1 MSFSSFKSFISL
13 RNSGSTEIE
22 QIKCFLKK
30 HEKSCVSLIQN
41 LSDSK
46 YSVYFVKHT
55 DILAVISISTGGN
68 ILHCIPNPEL
78 IIEAEQSF
86 AKIISKQKLFCINGE
101 EKGSLLLLEW
111 IKKHTGKNP
120 VHVNNYLLM
129 DKSLN
134 NFIAD
139 TPDYTVKKC
148 SEESIQSLLP
158 LELAYQKEE
167 VFFNDRL
174 PEPAVFSLYL
184 SKIIKNFGIFAAE
197 INNKIIS
204 MAAYSAESWNFALI
218 GGIYTLPEFRRQG
231 FCKATLK
238 ALFNYLKTKEK
249 NPVLFVNIKNQKA
262 LNLYKNLGFTE
273 ISPYTVIYF

>member
-1 MSFSSFKSFISL
+1 MSFSSFKSFTPL
-13 RNSGSTEIE
+13 QNANSTEIE
-22 QIKCFLKK
+22 QVDCFLKQ
-30 HEKSCVSLIQN
+30 HEKICISLIQS

-46 YSVYFVKHT
+46 YSGYFVKDT
-55 DILAVISISTGGN
+55 DILAVIAISTGGN

-139 TPDYTVKKC
+139 TPDYTFLQC
-148 SEESIQSLLP
+148 NQEYLL
-158 LELAYQKEE
+158 
-167 VFFNDRL
+167 
-174 PEPAVFSLYL
+174 
-184 SKIIKNFGIFAAE
+184 
-197 INNKIIS
+197 
-204 MAAYSAESWNFALI
+204 
-218 GGIYTLPEFRRQG
+218 
-231 FCKATLK
+231 
-238 ALFNYLKTKEK
+238 
-249 NPVLFVNIKNQKA
+249 
-262 LNLYKNLGFTE
+262 
-273 ISPYTVIYF
+273 